1 METPTP
7 IVPNAPN
14 GSPITPIDPKKVRVH
29 SGPIDREEQRRIEAE
44 YTRSLIKKSGGKT
57 KGAHGGAGAA
67 KEIQHMKQVISALQA
82 CVLGMAEKY
91 GCTYEEA
98 QKIGALYMVRQ
109 VRSE

>member
-1 METPTP
+1 MNPTPT
-7 IVPNAPN
+7 APT

-29 SGPIDREEQRRIEAE
+29 TGPIDRKEQQEIEAQAL
-44 YTRSLIKKSGGKT
+44 RSLIKKSGGKP
-57 KGAHGGAGAA
+57 KGAHGGGSAT
-67 KEIQHMKQVISALQA
+67 KEIQHLKQVVSALQA

-91 GCTYEEA
+91 GCSYEEA